1 MTVDVCVC
9 GGGPAGWIA
18 ACAAAHAGKKVVML
32 EKNAYPGGLAAG
44 GFVGPVSKCRM
55 DGRLIIGGLTWE
67 FLEAMHRDGA
77 AIADLP
83 SGYVPFDSEAYKVKA
98 AGFLRNAGVHTFYG
112 STLCGVTAESGRVWR
127 VRALCEGTLFDIEA
141 DYFIDATGNG
151 SLLSLGGLPW
161 QLRQEKNQPLSLVF
175 KLTGVETDK
184 IVLMK
189 KDDLTRTFSA
199 DLRQILQQGMDEG
212 KISGFGGPWSVWGA
226 VIAPGMVSVNATRSA
241 AVPSDPEQFSCA
253 CESMH
258 REIPVIVE
266 LFRKFEPYRNARL
279 AAVAPLVG
287 VRENREAVTRHRIKF
302 DELFVENEVTDSIA
316 LGGHPV
322 DRHCAGTS
330 AQNIE
335 FLIRC
340 LTVRW

>member
-1 MTVDVCVC
+1 
-9 GGGPAGWIA
+9 
-18 ACAAAHAGKKVVML
+18 
-32 EKNAYPGGLAAG
+32 
-44 GFVGPVSKCRM
+44 
-55 DGRLIIGGLTWE
+55 
-67 FLEAMHRDGA
+67 
-77 AIADLP
+77 
-83 SGYVPFDSEAYKVKA
+83 
-98 AGFLRNAGVHTFYG
+98 
-112 STLCGVTAESGRVWR
+112 
-127 VRALCEGTLFDIEA
+127 
-141 DYFIDATGNG
+141 
-151 SLLSLGGLPW
+151 
-161 QLRQEKNQPLSLVF
+161 
-175 KLTGVETDK
+175 
-184 IVLMK
+184 
-189 KDDLTRTFSA
+189 
-199 DLRQILQQGMDEG
+199 MDEG

-335 FLIRC
+335 FLTRAYPVPYGALVVNGVENVLVAGALIGADPDAYASLRVQAQC
-340 LTVRW
+340 MATGEAAGISAALGMPHFSAVRAALKAVGAVIDRADIK